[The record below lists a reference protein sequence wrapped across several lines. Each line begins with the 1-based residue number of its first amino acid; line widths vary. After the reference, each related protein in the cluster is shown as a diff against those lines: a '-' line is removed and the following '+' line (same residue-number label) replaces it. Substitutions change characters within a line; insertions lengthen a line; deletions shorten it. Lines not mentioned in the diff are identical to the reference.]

1 MKRYISLLAFILL
14 GLNVSAKE
22 YVASFFGIKSDGITN
37 NTGSIQKAIDYISEN
52 RGGTLVFYVGRY
64 LTGTIHLKSN
74 VSIRLEE
81 GAVLVGATS
90 PFDYN
95 GSGNTKAIIEAD
107 GQSSVGISGK
117 GVVEGGGITLVNNA
131 KNLIEKG
138 YLKNNF
144 EPALISFKNCTNVS
158 ISGLHFWYGPYNAI
172 AFEECKNVNI
182 DGTEINGKGIG
193 SSAGITLT
201 GCKWVNLKDMFVEV
215 AGAPLVSTN
224 NQFVLVKNSITNT
237 GKSIQ

>member
-1 MKRYISLLAFILL
+1 MKKYYLLLAIVLL
-14 GLNVSAKE
+14 GMHVSAKE

-74 VSIRLEE
+74 VYIRLEE
-81 GAVLVGATS
+81 GAILVGATS

-95 GSGNTKAIIEAD
+95 GQGNTKAIVEAN
-107 GQSSVGISGK
+107 GQSNVGISGK
-117 GVVEGGGITLVNNA
+117 GVIEGSGTTLINNA
-131 KNLIEKG
+131 NDLIKNG

-144 EPALISFKNCTNVS
+144 EPALISFKGCANVS
-158 ISGLHFWYGPYNAI
+158 ISGLHFWYGPYNAMV
-172 AFEECKNVNI
+172 FSDCKNVNI

-193 SSAGITLT
+193 TSAGISLS
-201 GCKWVNLKDMFVEV
+201 GCKWVNMKDLFVEV
-215 AGAPLVSTN
+215 GGAPLVSNN
-224 NQFVLVKNSITNT
+224 NQFVLVKNSITST
-237 GKSIQ
+237 GKAIE